1 MLKASSLRK
10 ANLSSLLLD
19 IKKIAISDSSDDE
32 DRLLEQSR
40 SKSNNSKMSVT
51 INTVDI
57 ETEEEEN
64 SWGKFKGFFKSKAT
78 GKKDERSGNMG
89 KKPKPTHNRWFLKRN
104 RKKTQSQYHESNDDN
119 LNTNTSNSSSEVT
132 YDPVEPF
139 SDNEKLQL
147 EELKVE
153 SFDNLEITD
162 IPNTTSEYEAVKDT
176 SVVPLERTSKS
187 LEPVTILSECQTKH
201 GLNIFTNHGSSL
213 SQTNQV
219 ISKPSELPPVSCV
232 TNDSVG
238 RRSLHSN
245 PNRVVHFSNVKQYI

>member
-19 IKKIAISDSSDDE
+19 IKKIAINDDDE

-51 INTVDI
+51 INTAEI

-64 SWGKFKGFFKSKAT
+64 SWGKFKGFFRSKAT

-104 RKKTQSQYHESNDDN
+104 RKKTQSQYHESNNDK
-119 LNTNTSNSSSEVT
+119 LKTNTSNSGSEVT

-153 SFDNLEITD
+153 SFDDLD
-162 IPNTTSEYEAVKDT
+162 IIDVPNITSEYEAVKYT
-176 SVVPLERTSKS
+176 SVIPLDRTSKS

-201 GLNIFTNHGSSL
+201 GSNIFTNHGPSL

>member
-10 ANLSSLLLD
+10 TNLSSLLLD

-40 SKSNNSKMSVT
+40 SKSNNSKISVT
-51 INTVDI
+51 IKTVDI
-57 ETEEEEN
+57 GSEDEEN
-64 SWGKFKGFFKSKAT
+64 SWGKFKGFFKSRVT
-78 GKKDERSGNMG
+78 GKKDQRSANMG

-104 RKKTQSQYHESNDDN
+104 RKKTQSLYHESNDDN

-162 IPNTTSEYEAVKDT
+162 IADITSEYEAVKDT
-176 SVVPLERTSKS
+176 SVIPLERTSKS
-187 LEPVTILSECQTKH
+187 FEPVTILSECQAKH
-201 GLNIFTNHGSSL
+201 GSNIFKSSSL

-219 ISKPSELPPVSCV
+219 ISKPSELPQVSCV